1 MNNRNGNVNTNNENH
16 SGAAGE
22 VANANA
28 INAANPNIIANERST
43 FSSGFNE
50 NGHQV

>member
-1 MNNRNGNVNTNNENH
+1 MNNRNGNTNTNNEIH
-16 SGAAGE
+16 SGAIGE
-22 VANANA
+22 IANTNA
-28 INAANPNIIANERST
+28 ANAANPSIIANERST